1 MDPNYFLLIYT
12 NKTNQHCIW
21 MDWKPLAFLQFSQW
35 VTSSDL
41 VTCICH
47 ILWLT
52 KSFPVPS
59 PSPVPFSHPAS
70 VKHCPKCSR
79 RKGIWEPTAI
89 YNHGYMIP
97 AKYIT
102 VRRSLYYLD
111 QCHFCDIQPFLT
123 LQIPQGNILLSL
135 FVGCGQ
141 EEIIL
146 SLQLSWNIIAF
157 ESSQKEAQY
166 LNTSSWLII
175 LLETT

>member
-1 MDPNYFLLIYT
+1 MDLNHFLLIYT

-35 VTSSDL
+35 VSQACSHLLWSS
-41 VTCICH
+41 H
-47 ILWLT
+47 IPWLT

-79 RKGIWEPTAI
+79 RKGIWEAMAI
-89 YNHGYMIP
+89 YNHGDMIP

-146 SLQLSWNIIAF
+146 SLQLSWNIIAL
-157 ESSQKEAQY
+157 SLAKRTLS
-166 LNTSSWLII
+166 T
-175 LLETT
+175 